1 MREKILVIDDDKVIL
16 DLTALVLRSKDF
28 QVFLADSA
36 RQGYT
41 IIEQQQP
48 AVVLLD
54 YMMPEVDGMAAL
66 REIRHRFPETYVIM
80 FTGKGSEEIA
90 VALMK
95 AGAADYIPKPFSN
108 TNLVERIENVLRLRG
123 IELRNIELLEERERL
138 RSEIESWNRELEQ
151 RVEQKSAELESAHA
165 EILQSEKLAA
175 MGHLSAGLAHEIRNP
190 LASISGSVQLLLE
203 NVPAQGEEQRL
214 MRIVVNEADRLN
226 GLLSDFLTFA
236 RPRPPQKTDF
246 DLPQLL
252 QEFIDLLHQDQRFS
266 AIQVDTDWPSACRL
280 NADLEQ
286 LKQSLWDLAI
296 NAAEAMQGQGTLL
309 FQVVVDDTISIIVED
324 SGPGISADVK
334 ARIFEPFFS
343 TKEQGTGLGL
353 ASVYVAMEAHNG
365 QLTVTDGSQ
374 GGACFQL
381 SFPHREGDE

>member
-108 TNLVERIENVLRLRG
+108 TNLVERIENVLRLRD

-175 MGHLSAGLAHEIRNP
+175 LGHLSAGLAHEIRNP
-190 LASISGSVQLLLE
+190 LNSISLFVQILKSGLNDDPEMISYAEKITQEVERIDDIL
-203 NVPAQGEEQRL
+203 VKVLAASKRSPFRL
-214 MRIVVNEADRLN
+214 R
-226 GLLSDFLTFA
+226 
-236 RPRPPQKTDF
+236 
-246 DLPQLL
+246 
-252 QEFIDLLHQDQRFS
+252 
-266 AIQVDTDWPSACRL
+266 
-280 NADLEQ
+280 
-286 LKQSLWDLAI
+286 
-296 NAAEAMQGQGTLL
+296 
-309 FQVVVDDTISIIVED
+309 
-324 SGPGISADVK
+324 
-334 ARIFEPFFS
+334 
-343 TKEQGTGLGL
+343 
-353 ASVYVAMEAHNG
+353 
-365 QLTVTDGSQ
+365 
-374 GGACFQL
+374 
-381 SFPHREGDE
+381 